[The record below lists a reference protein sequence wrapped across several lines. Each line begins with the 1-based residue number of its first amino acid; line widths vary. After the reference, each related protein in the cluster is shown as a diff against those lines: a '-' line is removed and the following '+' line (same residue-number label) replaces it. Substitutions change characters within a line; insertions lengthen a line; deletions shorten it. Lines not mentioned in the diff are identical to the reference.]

1 VAIGMLLAPEKGSDL
16 RKDIKDGIGGL
27 GDTINDLINEGKE
40 KVSAINNEFKSDVN
54 QLKNDAQTTVEH
66 GKRIVS

>member
-40 KVSAINNEFKSDVN
+40 KVSAITNEFKSDVN